1 MLLSCTGREPS
12 RKELTARRMIE
23 RRVDGVAILTH
34 GMQEELVE
42 SLRLRSVPMV
52 LTDAGQRFPGT
63 ANLRIHSAF
72 LCISAHVS
80 THSAR
85 CGVVVTLLDKR
96 GMLVVPFS
104 CGRSGINANL

>member
-63 ANLRIHSAF
+63 ANLRIDSAF
-72 LCISAHVS
+72 LGICTRLSPSTATSAFVA
-80 THSAR
+80 TMWAKR
-85 CGVVVTLLDKR
+85 CRSVVTISVCR
-96 GMLVVPFS
+96 P
-104 CGRSGINANL
+104 GIKANL